1 MTSPAAASGARRPGR
16 EAGASR
22 AGSLGHLPLHWRVF
36 AGNAAVL
43 GVAVLVLALT
53 PARVTVP
60 TRLDEA
66 VVLVGGITALLLT
79 NLVLLRHAFAPLAR
93 LTELMR
99 RVEPLDP
106 GRRIPVYGDDAEVV
120 ELTRA
125 FNEMLDRLEAE
136 RRDSVR
142 RSLQAQ
148 EGERRRVAQEL
159 HDEVGQLLTAIV
171 LRLNRLERGAP
182 LNLRAELAEA
192 REDARAS
199 LEDVRRIAQRLRPEA
214 LEDLGLTS
222 ALEVLCDRVAE
233 RGGID
238 VRTRLDADLS
248 HVTPEIELV
257 VYRVAQ
263 EALTNALRHAEASE
277 VLVELRCDAGALTLR
292 VMDDGRGVDGAPPG
306 SGIQG
311 MRERALL
318 VNGRLAIR
326 RLDRGT
332 EVRLRLPRDEQA

>member
-1 MTSPAAASGARRPGR
+1 MPRAASSAPTHVQEGR
-16 EAGASR
+16 SSR
-22 AGSLGHLPLHWRVF
+22 AGSLAPLPLVWRVF

-43 GVAVLVLALT
+43 GIAVLVLALT

-66 VVLVGGITALLLT
+66 VVLVGGITAILLT
-79 NLVLLRHAFAPLAR
+79 NFVLLRRAFAPLVR

-99 RVEPLDP
+99 RVEPLEP
-106 GRRIPVYGDDAEVV
+106 GRRIPVYGDDPEVI
-120 ELTRA
+120 ELTRS
-125 FNEMLDRLEAE
+125 FNEMLDRLEEE

-142 RSLQAQ
+142 RSLEAQ
-148 EGERRRVAQEL
+148 EGERQRVAQEL
-159 HDEVGQLLTAIV
+159 HDEVGQVLTAIL
-171 LRLNRLERGAP
+171 LRLNRLERLAP
-182 LNLRAELAEA
+182 TSLQAELAEA

-199 LEDVRRIAQRLRPEA
+199 LDDVRRIAQRLRPEA
-214 LEDLGLTS
+214 LEDLGLAS
-222 ALEVLCDRVAE
+222 ALQVLCDRVAE
-233 RGGID
+233 HGGFR

-248 HVTPEIELV
+248 AVTREVELV

-263 EALTNALRHAEASE
+263 EALTNTLRHAEASDA
-277 VLVELRCDAGALTLR
+277 LVELHREGDALTLR
-292 VMDDGRGVDGAPPG
+292 VVDNGRGVDGAKPG

-326 RLDRGT
+326 RLPRGT
-332 EVRLRLPRDEQA
+332 EVRLELPEDGRE

>member
-1 MTSPAAASGARRPGR
+1 MSSPRS
-16 EAGASR
+16 
-22 AGSLGHLPLHWRVF
+22 GSLGGLRLPWRVF
-36 AGNAAVL
+36 AGNAVVL

-66 VVLVGGITALLLT
+66 VVLVGGITAILLT
-79 NLVLLRHAFAPLAR
+79 NLVLLRRAFAPLAR

-99 RVEPLDP
+99 RVEPLEP
-106 GRRIPVYGDDAEVV
+106 GQRIPVYGDDAEVV

-142 RSLQAQ
+142 RSLAAQ

-159 HDEVGQLLTAIV
+159 HDEIGQMLTAIV
-171 LRLNRLERGAP
+171 LRLGRLERSAP
-182 LNLRAELAEA
+182 MDLREELAEV

-214 LEDLGLTS
+214 LEDLGLES
-222 ALEVLCDRVAE
+222 ALEALCGRVSE
-233 RGGID
+233 RGGLR
-238 VRTRLDADLS
+238 VHARLDADLS
-248 HVTPEIELV
+248 GVTPEMELV

-263 EALTNALRHAEASE
+263 EALTNTLRHAEASE
-277 VLVELRCDAGALTLR
+277 ALVELRSEEDALTLR
-292 VMDDGRGVDGAPPG
+292 VVDDGRGLDGSRPG
-306 SGIQG
+306 AGIQG

-318 VNGRLAIR
+318 VKGRLAIR
-326 RLDRGT
+326 KLARGT
-332 EVRLRLPRDEQA
+332 EVRLRLPGSSLE

>member
-1 MTSPAAASGARRPGR
+1 MTSPAAASRAHPPGR
-16 EAGASR
+16 EAADSPSASL
-22 AGSLGHLPLHWRVF
+22 AHLPLHWRVF

-43 GVAVLVLALT
+43 GVAVLVLAVT

-66 VVLVGGITALLLT
+66 VVLVGGITAILLT

-99 RVEPLDP
+99 RVEPLEP
-106 GRRIPVYGDDAEVV
+106 GQRIPVYGDDAEVV

-125 FNEMLDRLEAE
+125 FNEMLDRLEEE

-142 RSLQAQ
+142 RSLEAQ

-159 HDEVGQLLTAIV
+159 HDEIGQMLTAIV
-171 LRLNRLERGAP
+171 LRLNGLERRSPTG
-182 LNLRAELAEA
+182 LRADLAEA

-222 ALEVLCDRVAE
+222 ALEALCSRVAD
-233 RGGID
+233 RGRIR
-238 VRTRLDADLS
+238 VRTRLDVDLS
-248 HVTPEIELV
+248 QVTPEMELV

-263 EALTNALRHAEASE
+263 EALTNTLRHAEASE
-277 VLVELRCDAGALTLR
+277 ALVELSGEADALTLR
-292 VMDDGRGVDGAPPG
+292 VVDNGRGVDGASPG
-306 SGIQG
+306 AGIQG

-326 RLDRGT
+326 GLDSGT
-332 EVRLRLPRDEQA
+332 EVRLRLPREDHA